1 MLYNAVS
8 VSAAQ
13 QGESAMCVRISP
25 LPWISFPFRSSQSTE
40 WSFLC
45 FDIGSHILLYFKSWF
60 LHHKAPIKRVIKK
73 KKKNKTQI
81 IANARIT
88 HLAAK
93 KP

>member
-73 KKKNKTQI
+73 KKKTQI